1 MDVLDI
7 FLLYWDRLFYT
18 CFLLQGVSP
27 GMVDWTSK
35 TRLRWVRKLPIE
47 PIAFELSTFQVDEF
61 LDFWQSTLNPAALA
75 LVQNVLMYKLFFR
88 YFSAILL
95 YQTSIYKIDIDLKFF
110 TGTRSQTPRW
120 EKIVFLTSFHYANVS
135 PGNWRCLQNCLFI
148 GTHFESCSFE
158 TTFVQ
163 PGNRRCL

>member
-88 YFSAILL
+88 YFSAISVSLPDINTQNW
-95 YQTSIYKIDIDLKFF
+95 YWFEIFHRYKEPNAKV
-110 TGTRSQTPRW
+110 R
-120 EKIVFLTSFHYANVS
+120 KIVFLNFFSWCKCPTWHLTIPPSCF
-135 PGNWRCLQNCLFI
+135 LL
-148 GTHFESCSFE
+148 GTHF
-158 TTFVQ
+158 
-163 PGNRRCL
+163 